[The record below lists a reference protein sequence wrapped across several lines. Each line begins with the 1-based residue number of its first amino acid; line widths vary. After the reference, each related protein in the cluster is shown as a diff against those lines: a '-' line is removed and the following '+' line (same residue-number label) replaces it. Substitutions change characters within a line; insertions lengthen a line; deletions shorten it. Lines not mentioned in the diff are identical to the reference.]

1 VRVLI
6 TRLPQPGELDEFDL
20 RRFRVGDVYDVT
32 SQLGIILVVA
42 GYAEPAP
49 AFRSAEAA
57 DFGHRKRFKDRDD

>member
-1 VRVLI
+1 MRIRI

-32 SQLGIILVVA
+32 SQLGVILVIA

-49 AFRSAEAA
+49 AFPSAEAA
-57 DFGHRKRFKDRDD
+57 DFGRPRRFKDRDE

>member
-1 VRVLI
+1 MRVRI
-6 TRLPQPGELDEFDL
+6 NRLPQPGELDEFDL

-49 AFRSAEAA
+49 AFPSAEAA
-57 DFGHRKRFKDRDD
+57 DFGRPKRFNDRDE